1 MENFINLVSEV
12 WNRGFFGIDLG
23 SIISSLLI
31 ILAAFLLRGFII
43 SVVINTLNKLAGN
56 TKTEID
62 DEILNALKKPLGLI
76 PITIA
81 LYICTIILPLT
92 GMIDEI
98 ATNIVKTF
106 VVFTI
111 FSALSNSIKPIF
123 AALSAK
129 SWLTIAIQLWLE
141 RAAKFIVWVIGIA
154 VILDI
159 FGIQIGPLIAGLG
172 LFSVAVALGAQD
184 FFKNLISGILIIGE
198 KRFQPGDRIK
208 AGSIHGIVETIGFRS
223 TVVRNFDSSP
233 MLIPNKDLSDVYV
246 TNYGEMNYRRID
258 WRINLIYSTSV
269 EQLEL
274 IRNQIKD
281 YILQSKEF
289 LSDAKFEPVVRVV
302 QLGDSSIDLLIVAYA
317 PKMGFAP
324 FNELKEKLIFKIMH
338 IVKENGSEFA
348 YPSTSLY
355 VESMPQE

>member
-208 AGSIHGIVETIGFRS
+208 QVLFME
-223 TVVRNFDSSP
+223 
-233 MLIPNKDLSDVYV
+233 LLK
-246 TNYGEMNYRRID
+246 
-258 WRINLIYSTSV
+258 
-269 EQLEL
+269 QLVL
-274 IRNQIKD
+274 D
-281 YILQSKEF
+281 
-289 LSDAKFEPVVRVV
+289 
-302 QLGDSSIDLLIVAYA
+302 QLLLEILIV
-317 PKMGFAP
+317 
-324 FNELKEKLIFKIMH
+324 H
-338 IVKENGSEFA
+338 
-348 YPSTSLY
+348 
-355 VESMPQE
+355 QC